1 MKSGISSCNLINILL
16 QKKIILYKDEIFVI
30 NKTMDGDIAYLVF
43 FDKRISGKLVNNFFC
58 YNLYMK
64 DFDFSKIQENM
75 QNAQRI
81 VFKFGTNVLRNED
94 KEISLSRI
102 YTFIEDIAQLKKQ
115 GKEVIIVT
123 SGAVGLGAKKLNVDS
138 NESMSVKQACA
149 AVGQSRLMCIYEDG
163 FDKYGFTT
171 AQILLTEED
180 FTQRI
185 KYLSLHDTLNTLIS
199 LGAIP
204 VINQNDTVSTEELAF
219 YKEAFKIC
227 FSDNDK
233 LSALVASELDADLLV
248 VLSDID
254 GLYDDNP
261 KENPNAKKIPVVK
274 EVTEEFESFAQDAS
288 KGGRGGMK
296 TKLEAMRVVT
306 RSGGTGII
314 ANGKEPHIIK
324 RIFDKKNTE
333 VCGTIF
339 LPTENLANKKRWIA
353 YATNIQARLTVNE
366 GAKKALTQKFTSL
379 LPIGVLSI
387 VGDCQKGDIVSILD
401 TDGIEFARGMINYNC
416 SDCKKILGQHSDCI
430 LDILGYKN
438 YDALITRDNIAL
450 L

>member
-1 MKSGISSCNLINILL
+1 MNDLNI
-16 QKKIILYKDEIFVI
+16 KKEL
-30 NKTMDGDIAYLVF
+30 
-43 FDKRISGKLVNNFFC
+43 
-58 YNLYMK
+58 
-64 DFDFSKIQENM
+64 

-81 VFKFGTNVLRNED
+81 VFKFGTNVLRNDD

-115 GKEVIIVT
+115 GKEVIVVT
-123 SGAVGLGAKKLNVDS
+123 SGAVGLGAKRLGVDS

-149 AVGQSRLMCIYEDG
+149 AVGQTRLMSIYEDG

-219 YKEAFKIC
+219 YKDAFQVS

-254 GLYDDNP
+254 GLFDDNP
-261 KENPNAKKIPVVK
+261 KVNPDAQKIDVVK
-274 EVTEEFESFAQDAS
+274 EVTQEFESFAQNAS
-288 KGGRGGMK
+288 QGGRGGMK
-296 TKLEAMRVVT
+296 TKLEAMKVVT

-324 RIFDKKNTE
+324 RIFDKNNDE
-333 VCGTIF
+333 NLGTVF

-353 YATNIQARLTVNE
+353 YATNIQAHITVND

-379 LPIGVLSI
+379 LPIGVLKI
-387 VGDCQKGDIVSILD
+387 EGDCRKGDIVSILD
-401 TDGIEFARGMINYNC
+401 TEGNEFARGMVNYNC
-416 SDCKKILGQHSDCI
+416 SDCKKILGHHSDDI

-438 YDALITRDNIAL
+438 YDAIITRDNIAL

>member
-1 MKSGISSCNLINILL
+1 MEMKERKEIIS
-16 QKKIILYKDEIFVI
+16 KAE
-30 NKTMDGDIAYLVF
+30 
-43 FDKRISGKLVNNFFC
+43 
-58 YNLYMK
+58 
-64 DFDFSKIQENM
+64 
-75 QNAQRI
+75 RI
-81 VFKFGTNVLRNED
+81 VFKFGTNVLRNDE

-102 YTFIEDIAQLKKQ
+102 YTFIEDIAQLKKS

-123 SGAVGLGAKKLNVDS
+123 SGAVGLGAKKLGVDS

-163 FDKYGFTT
+163 FDKYGYTT

-219 YKEAFKIC
+219 YKDAFQIC

-248 VLSDID
+248 ILSDID

-261 KENPNAKKIPVVK
+261 KENPDAKRIYVVEQQTDEFDNYIRNATNPN
-274 EVTEEFESFAQDAS
+274 S
-288 KGGRGGMK
+288 GGRGGMK
-296 TKLEAMRVVT
+296 TKLEAMKVIT
-306 RSGGTGII
+306 RSGGTGVI
-314 ANGKEPHIIK
+314 ANGTQPHIIK
-324 RIFDKKNTE
+324 RLFDKNNDE
-333 VCGTIF
+333 ELGTLF
-339 LPTENLANKKRWIA
+339 LPTENLTNKKRWIA
-353 YATNIQARLTVNE
+353 YATNIQARFTVND
-366 GAKKALTQKFTSL
+366 GAKKALIKKNASL
-379 LPIGVLSI
+379 LPVGITNI
-387 VGDCQKGDIVSILD
+387 EGDCQKGDIVSILD
-401 TDGIEFARGMINYNC
+401 LEGNEFARGMVNYNC
-416 SDCKKILGQHSDCI
+416 SDCKKILGRNSDEI
-430 LDILGYKN
+430 IDILGYKN
-438 YDALITRDNIAL
+438 YDAIITRDNIAL